1 MLNKYNIGYFLSIIL
16 FAIFQ
21 VLSFILKFNSSNTWW
36 AFIWLSIIIILS
48 FISTILNIKRKKEK
62 RTKFIIT
69 IIFLSAMLIAAIAI
83 IIGAV
88 IGVPECKLPLY

>member
-16 FAIFQ
+16 FVIFQ

-36 AFIWLSIIIILS
+36 AFIWLSIIILS
-48 FISTILNIKRKKEK
+48 FISTILNIKRNKEK